1 MKNDAWKT
9 VENVTRAKYVLLAN
23 GPTMCSRYRI
33 SLNVD
38 VYSLWRKSCG
48 IFSETLQRNRVSQ
61 YVFRLSFISL
71 NIFSLYDTHYR

>member
-1 MKNDAWKT
+1 M
-9 VENVTRAKYVLLAN
+9 VENVTRVKYVLLAN
-23 GPTMCSRYRI
+23 GPTMC

-71 NIFSLYDTHYR
+71 NIFSLYGTHYR